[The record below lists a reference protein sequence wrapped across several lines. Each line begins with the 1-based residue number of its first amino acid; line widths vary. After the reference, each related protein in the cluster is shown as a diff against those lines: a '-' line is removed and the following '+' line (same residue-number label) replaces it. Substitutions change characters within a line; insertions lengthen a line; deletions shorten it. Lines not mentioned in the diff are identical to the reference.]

1 MLRMRRCA
9 RSSNFQE
16 NNNMN
21 EQEYAGFWI
30 RVGAAIIDTVLI
42 LIIIIPLLTVIY
54 GTDYWLNQSI
64 FQGFW
69 DVMLN
74 YVLPSIAVIVFW
86 MCKSATPGKMATR
99 LTIVDART
107 GGKPSTGQFMGRYLG
122 YFVSTIPLFLGLIWV
137 GIDRRK
143 QGWHDKL
150 AGTVVIRNNRSEPV
164 RFESRT

>member
-1 MLRMRRCA
+1 
-9 RSSNFQE
+9 
-16 NNNMN
+16 MN